1 MNPNDNDEM
10 YYLNGPDEFVP
21 NESTSAPVEEE
32 DTAHKGFWQHQILK
46 LMEKH
51 NEEGFDMKV
60 LLNDIDEVLKF
71 HRQLFEVSTQEE
83 NARLRSLIEELIPI
97 AEKGVDCL
105 IALFKGATLLEPK
118 SAIERAKR
126 TIQKG

>member
-1 MNPNDNDEM
+1 MN
-10 YYLNGPDEFVP
+10 P

-97 AEKGVDCL
+97 AKERFEIFCEVVRCFKDDNDREKLKRMKTVIDKWEQ
-105 IALFKGATLLEPK
+105 FKKENNL
-118 SAIERAKR
+118 
-126 TIQKG
+126 

>member
-1 MNPNDNDEM
+1 MN
-10 YYLNGPDEFVP
+10 P

-83 NARLRSLIEELIPI
+83 NARLRSLIEKAFYENNGYQYTW
-97 AEKGVDCL
+97 EQ
-105 IALFKGATLLEPK
+105 FKKDNNLPDK
-118 SAIERAKR
+118 P
-126 TIQKG
+126 QQ

>member
-1 MNPNDNDEM
+1 MKDEPIPED
-10 YYLNGPDEFVP
+10 YYLKGPSEFA
-21 NESTSAPVEEE
+21 APVEKE
-32 DTAHKGFWQHQILK
+32 DRAHKGFWQHQILK

-97 AEKGVDCL
+97 AEW
-105 IALFKGATLLEPK
+105 FKAEYPIDFYLYFKE
-118 SAIERAKR
+118 SVIERAKR